1 MMRSSS
7 ILLLAL
13 LPLLLAGC
21 ATLGGPTPA
30 QQAANAQA
38 DALYQRGDY
47 QGAARTWD
55 NLSAQSPRSNQGND
69 YRLRAADAW
78 YVAGQHARAAQLL
91 ATVDG
96 AHLHALDAA
105 RYNLLKGELA
115 LTHDP
120 QQALAIAAM
129 LPSTLP
135 PTLAL
140 RAARLQAEAAGA
152 LGDHW
157 ASARARV
164 RMDNLLSGKARQR
177 NARDIERMLVALGVP
192 ALQKQASKL
201 PAGDP
206 MLPWLGRALHRLGS
220 ALPKNLPQLM
230 QPAGTVITQGGG
242 STQEGFHAYRQIAL
256 LLPLSGPL
264 KVAGD
269 AVAEGFL
276 TAYFNTAQA
285 QPRPLLRVYDTQGTP
300 AGALAAYQLAQS
312 DGADL
317 VVGPLARDAVAA
329 LFDSNPSLPVLALNH
344 PDSTV
349 NPPRGSAEFGLMPAN
364 DGTQAAARM
373 LQQGIHSAVVF
384 IAGSDNE
391 QRAAQA
397 FKAQFEAGGGDVL
410 TVQTLPQG
418 TVNYANEIRNAMPGL
433 GANGGIFIA
442 VPPETAR
449 LLMPQIRVARLRQPV
464 FASVQVYG
472 GSPNALDK
480 DLDGVQFPDAPWL
493 YDAQP
498 GLPVRASLMR
508 DLPVVAGRGARLFAF
523 GMDADLLSPY
533 FVWLQQHPGSYVAGA
548 TGQLSVD
555 AQGHVQRTPIWVQF
569 NNGVATPMAGTLNLS
584 APTQ

>member
-1 MMRSSS
+1 MRSLH

-13 LPLLLAGC
+13 SLLLLAGC
-21 ATLGGPTPA
+21 ATLAGPTPA

-38 DALYQRGDY
+38 NVLYQRGDY
-47 QGAARTWD
+47 RGAAHTWA
-55 NLSAQSPRSNQGND
+55 NLSAQNPSGAESND

-78 YVAGQHARAAQLL
+78 YVAGQPARTTQLL

-96 AHLHALDAA
+96 ARLHGLDAV

-115 LTHDP
+115 LARDP
-120 QQALAIAAM
+120 QEALAIAAM
-129 LPSTLP
+129 LPRALP
-135 PTLAL
+135 APLGL
-140 RAARLQAEAAGA
+140 RAARLQADAASA

-157 ASARARV
+157 TAARARV
-164 RMDNLLSGKARQR
+164 RMDDLLTGKARQQ
-177 NARDIERMLVALGVP
+177 NARDIERTLMTLGVP
-192 ALQKQASKL
+192 ALLSQAQKL

-206 MLPWLGRALHRLGS
+206 MLPWMGRALHRLGS
-220 ALPKNLPQLM
+220 ALPKTLPQLM
-230 QPAGTVITQGGG
+230 RPAGTVIAQGGK
-242 STQEGFHAYRQIAL
+242 STQEGFHAYRQVAL

-264 KVAGD
+264 KVAGE

-276 TAYFNTAQA
+276 TAYFDTPATQHRA
-285 QPRPLLRVYDTQGTP
+285 VLHVYDTQGTP
-300 AGALAAYQLAQS
+300 AGTLAAYQQAES
-312 DGADL
+312 AGAEL
-317 VVGPLARDAVAA
+317 VVGPLARNDVAA
-329 LFDSNPSLPVLALNH
+329 LFNSNPSLPVLALNH
-344 PDSTV
+344 PDSSI
-349 NPPRGSAEFGLMPAN
+349 NPPQGSVEFGLMPAD

-373 LQQGIHSAVVF
+373 LQQGIRSAVVF

-397 FKAQFEAGGGDVL
+397 FKVQFEAGGGDVL

-418 TVNYANEIRNAMPGL
+418 TVNYASEIRNAMPGL

-464 FASVQVYG
+464 FASVQVYA
-472 GSPNALDK
+472 GSPSALNK

-493 YDAQP
+493 YDAQS
-498 GLPVRASLMR
+498 GLPARASLMR
-508 DLPVVAGRGARLFAF
+508 NLPVVAGRGARLFAF
-523 GMDADLLSPY
+523 GMDADLLVPY
-533 FVWLQQHPGSYVAGA
+533 FAWLQQHPGSYIAGA

-569 NNGVATPMAGTLNLS
+569 NNGVATPMVGTLDLS
-584 APTQ
+584 TPTQ